1 MLFSPVYIASD
12 LRPLVS
18 LRSTSPVFL
27 LTDHSPLITA
37 HYCFKSFSCNT
48 YGSPCKCCKQKTYG
62 PAKPFRC
69 NTYKKHGVGLRV
81 MVNQESDKDS
91 CPERAQRVEGP
102 LRVSHNDSCPERPLF
117 PGAVEGS
124 GAAGSLLHSMRRAL
138 RIPGEPAKVT
148 FPGISLP
155 QVTEHGPRFSVAHYL
170 SPVQSLRFRL
180 REK

>member
-62 PAKPFRC
+62 QAKPFRC
-69 NTYKKHGVGLRV
+69 NTYKKQGGREGVPSSTFRGPSNSHLR
-81 MVNQESDKDS
+81 S
-91 CPERAQRVEGP
+91 
-102 LRVSHNDSCPERPLF
+102 
-117 PGAVEGS
+117 
-124 GAAGSLLHSMRRAL
+124 RRAP
-138 RIPGEPAKVT
+138 PGEPVRVT
-148 FPGISLP
+148 YGVRVSRGARWNDLTSSFRRHQSPPTLFLCSQLSTVNSRLSSL
-155 QVTEHGPRFSVAHYL
+155 
-170 SPVQSLRFRL
+170 
-180 REK
+180 